1 MPTLIQ
7 TNSNTTATT
16 YTAATEV
23 AAITS
28 IDPVNTLDA
37 IGAGITISGLIVF
50 TSGGTAGA
58 VTLKIRQGVGVAGPT
73 VASITLPPTLVSTLY
88 AAPFTAVDVAP
99 AITGPGNS
107 GVPIYT
113 VTLTVAGSN
122 GTGAYA
128 AVSVITNSGEN

>member
-7 TNSNTTATT
+7 TNSNTTATV

-58 VTLKIRQGVGVAGPT
+58 
-73 VASITLPPTLVSTLY
+73 
-88 AAPFTAVDVAP
+88 
-99 AITGPGNS
+99 
-107 GVPIYT
+107 
-113 VTLTVAGSN
+113 
-122 GTGAYA
+122 
-128 AVSVITNSGEN
+128 